1 MPALTSV
8 EARELFAAARVAR
21 LATADTAARPHLVP
35 VVFALDGDAV
45 VLAVDHKPK
54 RTTRLKRLANITANP
69 SVCLL
74 ADHYEDD
81 WDRLWW
87 VRGDG
92 EACVLPPPD
101 RSAEAA
107 RRVGVL
113 AAKYPQYA
121 ARPPEG
127 PVIVVAA
134 MRWSGWRASWR

>member
-1 MPALTSV
+1 MPALTRI

-21 LATADTAARPHLVP
+21 LATADASARPHLVP
-35 VVFALDGDAV
+35 VVFALDGDVV

-87 VRGDG
+87 VRADG
-92 EACVLPPPD
+92 EARVLPPPD
-101 RSAEAA
+101 RSGEAA
-107 RRVGVL
+107 RRVGPL
-113 AAKYPQYA
+113 AEKYPPYA
-121 ARPPEG
+121 DRPPEG
-127 PVIVVAA
+127 PVIEVAVR
-134 MRWSGWRASWR
+134 RWSGWCAV